1 MQCSYMYYIITLLSP
16 VGVATCFCVCCLCVF
31 VCLRFY
37 LRNYRPIYVHSTK
50 FCIAY
55 MLPTAVAR
63 SLYGGVA
70 MFFFVF
76 PVFWITSCL
85 HITARDRSCE
95 KLCKLIGYSSRVIR
109 QYQHRAYILHRAVYL
124 KLTHQGQHHAGA
136 ECGVYDCFV
145 HVTYSRGSVLLA
157 ALR

>member
-16 VGVATCFCVCCLCVF
+16 VGVATCFCVCCLCGF

-63 SLYGGVA
+63 SL
-70 MFFFVF
+70 
-76 PVFWITSCL
+76 ITSCL

-109 QYQHRAYILHRAVYL
+109 QYQHRAYILHRGVYL
-124 KLTHQGQHHAGA
+124 KLTHRGQHHAGA

>member
-1 MQCSYMYYIITLLSP
+1 M
-16 VGVATCFCVCCLCVF
+16 ATCFCVCCLCVF

-37 LRNYRPIYVHSTK
+37 LRNYRPIHVYSTK

-55 MLPTAVAR
+55 TCCLRPWLGPSVAALR
-63 SLYGGVA
+63 C
-70 MFFFVF
+70 FFVF

-85 HITARDRSCE
+85 HITARDRPCE

-109 QYQHRAYILHRAVYL
+109 PYQHRAYILHRGVYL

-145 HVTYSRGSVLLA
+145 HVTYSRGWVLSA
-157 ALR
+157 ALQ

>member
-1 MQCSYMYYIITLLSP
+1 
-16 VGVATCFCVCCLCVF
+16 
-31 VCLRFY
+31 
-37 LRNYRPIYVHSTK
+37 
-50 FCIAY
+50 

-109 QYQHRAYILHRAVYL
+109 QYQHTAYILHRGVYL